1 MFRIQMRIGNASRLW
16 FTHWFMSDL
25 ISKFP
30 KPSWAM
36 VSVIAKKL
44 RDIRINQGQN
54 LGQQQYSNAI
64 LVRTLSLGYVW
75 DKKKYEVDL
84 KKITIFLLCLALM
97 DLCDEADTTNDGKIS
112 VEEYLLITRNYGIK
126 VNITCLFI
134 ELTCSSR
141 HVTAVR
147 WRH

>member
-1 MFRIQMRIGNASRLW
+1 MYEIKVTEKGN
-16 FTHWFMSDL
+16 
-25 ISKFP
+25 
-30 KPSWAM
+30 
-36 VSVIAKKL
+36 
-44 RDIRINQGQN
+44 
-54 LGQQQYSNAI
+54 
-64 LVRTLSLGYVW
+64 
-75 DKKKYEVDL
+75 
-84 KKITIFLLCLALM
+84 IFFCLALM

-147 WRH
+147 

>member
-1 MFRIQMRIGNASRLW
+1 MFRIQMRIGKASRLW
-16 FTHWFMSDL
+16 FTHWFMWDL
-25 ISKFP
+25 ISKLP

-44 RDIRINQGQN
+44 RDIRINQGQ
-54 LGQQQYSNAI
+54 QQYSNAI
-64 LVRTLSLGYVW
+64 HVRKLSLGYVW

-112 VEEYLLITRNYGIK
+112 VEEYLLITKNYGIK
-126 VNITCLFI
+126 VNTHCFI
-134 ELTCSSR
+134 MLTCSSN
-141 HVTAVR
+141 HVTAVQ
-147 WRH
+147 WGH